1 MLVDGAPRLLPA
13 GTVLYRISILAM
25 TTQILNDEAREFTAR
40 AILVGQRID
49 LRALGSTQ
57 RLGGGPL
64 AVSVRGGGAA
74 ILFRYGA
81 LVLFDVQPLEEDEF
95 LRQLEPRVQAQ
106 AGERE
111 VEQIT
116 VRIDPESKEVLE
128 GNRVILKDTGT
139 ERLEIV
145 ADILS
150 KSVVLA
156 RYESSVAQTFDRIE
170 PFAAELTKE
179 KAGSRMAR
187 ELLSHL
193 GSALLIEQQMVGR
206 VQIDDTPE
214 ILWDRP
220 DLERLFARLRDE
232 FEIIERF
239 TALNR
244 KLELIS
250 RTVETALG
258 LIQARRSLRVEWYIV
273 ILIVFEI
280 MLTLY
285 QMFWLGT
292 RH

>member
-1 MLVDGAPRLLPA
+1 MTKPL
-13 GTVLYRISILAM
+13 ISAQ
-25 TTQILNDEAREFTAR
+25 TREFVAR
-40 AILVGQRID
+40 ALLVGQRID

-74 ILFRYGA
+74 FLFRHGA
-81 LVLFDVQPLEEDEF
+81 VVLFDVQPLEQDEF
-95 LRQLEPRVQAQ
+95 LRQLQPRVQGPA
-106 AGERE
+106 AEPE
-111 VEQIT
+111 VEQIELK
-116 VRIDPESKEVLE
+116 IDPEAKEVLE
-128 GNRVILKDTGT
+128 GACVILKDTNP

-145 ADILS
+145 ADVLS

-156 RYESSVAQTFDRIE
+156 RYESTVAQTFDRIE

-179 KAGSRMAR
+179 RTGSKMAT

-193 GSALLIEQQMVGR
+193 GSALLIEHQMVGR

-214 ILWDRP
+214 LLWDRP

-232 FEIIERF
+232 FEIIERY

-244 KLELIS
+244 KVELVS
-250 RTVETALG
+250 RTVETILG
-258 LIQARRSLRVEWYIV
+258 LMQARRSLRVEWYVV

-280 MLTLY
+280 LLTLY
-285 QMFWLGT
+285 QLFWLG
-292 RH
+292 RGH

>member
-1 MLVDGAPRLLPA
+1 MTFMTAPLL
-13 GTVLYRISILAM
+13 TS
-25 TTQILNDEAREFTAR
+25 EKREVTAR
-40 AILVGQRID
+40 AVLVGQRID

-81 LVLFDVQPLEEDEF
+81 VVLFDVQPLEQDEF
-95 LRQLEPRVQAQ
+95 LRQLEPRVQAP
-106 AGERE
+106 AAEPE

-116 VRIDPESKEVLE
+116 VRIDPDAKEVLE
-128 GNRVILKDTGT
+128 GNTVILKDTGS
-139 ERLEIV
+139 ERLEVI

-156 RYESSVAQTFDRIE
+156 RYESTVAQTFDRIE
-170 PFAAELTKE
+170 PFATELAKQNT
-179 KAGSRMAR
+179 ASGMAR

-214 ILWDRP
+214 VLWDRP

-232 FEIIERF
+232 FEILERF

-244 KLELIS
+244 KLELVS

-258 LIQARRSLRVEWYIV
+258 LIQARRSLRVEWYVVVLIV
-273 ILIVFEI
+273 IEIV
-280 MLTLY
+280 LTLY

>member
-1 MLVDGAPRLLPA
+1 MTAQLLQPD
-13 GTVLYRISILAM
+13 V
-25 TTQILNDEAREFTAR
+25 REFTAR

-64 AVSVRGGGAA
+64 IITVRGGGAA
-74 ILFRYGA
+74 VLFRYGVA
-81 LVLFDVQPLEEDEF
+81 VLFDVQPLEQDDF
-95 LRQLEPRVQAQ
+95 LRQLQPRIEGRASDL
-106 AGERE
+106 ELE
-111 VEQIT
+111 NLH
-116 VRIDPESKEVLE
+116 VRIEPDSKEVLA
-128 GNRVILKDTGT
+128 GNTVILNDTNA

-145 ADILS
+145 ADVLS
-150 KSVVLA
+150 KSVILA
-156 RYESSVAQTFDRIE
+156 RYESSIAQTFDRIE
-170 PFAAELTKE
+170 PFAAELSRQST
-179 KAGSRMAR
+179 GSQMAR
-187 ELLSHL
+187 ELLAHL
-193 GSALLIEQQMVGR
+193 GSALSIEQQMVGR

-244 KLELIS
+244 KLELVS

-280 MLTLY
+280 CLTLY
-285 QMFWLGT
+285 QMFWLGAA
-292 RH
+292 H

>member
-1 MLVDGAPRLLPA
+1 
-13 GTVLYRISILAM
+13 M
-25 TTQILNDEAREFTAR
+25 TTQLLIIEAREFSAR
-40 AILVGQRID
+40 AVLVGQRID

-74 ILFRYGA
+74 IIFRYGA
-81 LVLFDVQPLEEDEF
+81 VVLFDVQPLEQDEF
-95 LRQLEPRVQAQ
+95 LRQLMPRIQSPNA
-106 AGERE
+106 ERE
-111 VEQIT
+111 AEEIA
-116 VRIDPESKEVLE
+116 VRIDPDAKEVLE
-128 GNRVILKDTGT
+128 GSTVLLKDTHT

-156 RYESSVAQTFDRIE
+156 HYESTVAQTFDRIE
-170 PFAAELTKE
+170 PFAAELAKQNT
-179 KAGSRMAR
+179 GSRVAGEMLA
-187 ELLSHL
+187 HL

-206 VQIDDTPE
+206 VLIDDTPE

-244 KLELIS
+244 KLELVS

-258 LIQARRSLRVEWYIV
+258 LIQARRSLRVEWYVV

-280 MLTLY
+280 LLTLY
-285 QMFWLGT
+285 QMFWLG
-292 RH
+292 RQH

>member
-1 MLVDGAPRLLPA
+1 
-13 GTVLYRISILAM
+13 M
-25 TTQILNDEAREFTAR
+25 TTQLLSPEAREFTAR
-40 AILVGQRID
+40 ALLVGQRID

-81 LVLFDVQPLEEDEF
+81 VVLFDVQPLEQDEF
-95 LRQLEPRVQAQ
+95 LRQLQPRVQDPAVEQ
-106 AGERE
+106 E

-116 VRIDPESKEVLE
+116 VRVDPEAKEVLE
-128 GNRVILKDTGT
+128 GNTVILKDTGS

-156 RYESSVAQTFDRIE
+156 RYESTVAQTFDRIE
-170 PFAAELTKE
+170 PFAGELAKQNT
-179 KAGSRMAR
+179 GSRMAR

-214 ILWDRP
+214 VLWDRP

-244 KLELIS
+244 KLELVS

-258 LIQARRSLRVEWYIV
+258 LIQARRSLRVEWYVV
-273 ILIVFEI
+273 ILIVVEI
-280 MLTLY
+280 LLTLC
-285 QMFWLGT
+285 QMFWLG
-292 RH
+292 RQH

>member
-1 MLVDGAPRLLPA
+1 MSNPLLSPE
-13 GTVLYRISILAM
+13 T
-25 TTQILNDEAREFTAR
+25 REFTAR
-40 AILVGQRID
+40 ALLIGQRID
-49 LRALGSTQ
+49 LRALGSQQ

-64 AVSVRGGGAA
+64 VVSVRGGGAA
-74 ILFRYGA
+74 IIFRYGA
-81 LVLFDVQPLEEDEF
+81 VVLFDVQPLEEDEF
-95 LRQLEPRVQAQ
+95 LRQLKPRVQNPNA
-106 AGERE
+106 EPE
-111 VEQIT
+111 VEQVA
-116 VRIDPESKEVLE
+116 VRIDAEAKEVLE
-128 GNRVILKDTGT
+128 GLFVILKDTT
-139 ERLEIV
+139 SERLEIV

-156 RYESSVAQTFDRIE
+156 RYESTVAQTFDRIE

-179 KAGSRMAR
+179 KAGSQMAR

-214 ILWDRP
+214 LLWDRP

-232 FEIIERF
+232 FEILERF

-244 KLELIS
+244 KLELVS

-258 LIQARRSLRVEWYIV
+258 LIQARRSLRVEYYVV
-273 ILIVFEI
+273 ILIIFEI
-280 MLTLY
+280 LLTLY

>member
-1 MLVDGAPRLLPA
+1 
-13 GTVLYRISILAM
+13 M
-25 TTQILNDEAREFTAR
+25 TTQLLSPEARELTGR
-40 AILVGQRID
+40 ALLVGQRID
-49 LRALGSTQ
+49 LRALGSTA

-81 LVLFDVQPLEEDEF
+81 VVFFDVQPLEQDEF
-95 LRQLEPRVQAQ
+95 LRQLQPRVQSPATEQ
-106 AGERE
+106 EF
-111 VEQIT
+111 EQIT
-116 VRIDPESKEVLE
+116 VRVDPESKEVLE
-128 GNRVILKDTGT
+128 GNTVILKDTGA

-156 RYESSVAQTFDRIE
+156 RYESSVGQTFDRIE

-179 KAGSRMAR
+179 RTGSRMAR

-232 FEIIERF
+232 FEILERF

-250 RTVETALG
+250 RTVETLLG

-280 MLTLY
+280 LLTLY
-285 QMFWLGT
+285 QMFWLGS

>member
-1 MLVDGAPRLLPA
+1 MEPGIA
-13 GTVLYRISILAM
+13 
-25 TTQILNDEAREFTAR
+25 EFTAR
-40 AILVGQRID
+40 ALLVGQRID

-64 AVSVRGGGAA
+64 AIPVRGGGVA

-81 LVLFDVQPLEEDEF
+81 VVLFDVQPLEQDEF
-95 LRQLEPRVQAQ
+95 LRQLRPRVEAP
-106 AGERE
+106 AAEPE
-111 VEQIT
+111 VEQVTI
-116 VRIDPESKEVLE
+116 RIDPEAKELLE
-128 GNRVILKDTGT
+128 GTTVLIKDPST

-145 ADILS
+145 ADVLG
-150 KSVVLA
+150 KSVVLS
-156 RYESSVAQTFDRIE
+156 RYESTIAQTFDRIE
-170 PFAAELTKE
+170 PFAAELSSERT
-179 KAGSRMAR
+179 GGRWAR
-187 ELLSHL
+187 ELIAHL

-232 FEIIERF
+232 FEILERF

-244 KLELIS
+244 KLELVS

-258 LIQARRSLRVEWYIV
+258 LLQSRRSLRVEWYVV

-280 MLTLY
+280 LLTLY
-285 QMFWLGT
+285 QLIFLGT
-292 RH
+292 HG